1 MMNDLQTI
9 SKKGIQTA
17 TPFSVDS
24 EKGRWLFAALGRA
37 ISMCIGS
44 IYSWSLIR
52 ALRKLF
58 SADATARRLPFIVF
72 LRSLPF

>member
-1 MMNDLQTI
+1 MNDLQTI
-9 SKKGIQTA
+9 SKKGTQTV

-24 EKGRWLFAALGRA
+24 EKGRWLFAALGLA
-37 ISMCIGS
+37 ISTCIGS
-44 IYSWSLIR
+44 ICSWSLIR

-58 SADATARRLPFIVF
+58 SADATASLLPFIVF